1 MSFLMQD
8 IDPEILN
15 QVRLSMQNAKNQKK
29 KYVVN
34 DYKNSLNI
42 ENKILFY

>member
-15 QVRLSMQNAKNQKK
+15 QVRLSMQNSKNQKK

>member
-29 KYVVN
+29 KGCC
-34 DYKNSLNI
+34 
-42 ENKILFY
+42 